1 MIAAWTPTPN
11 AARSVPSGPWG
22 GRGIALTV
30 EDSGAKI
37 EMDCAHGRITGR
49 LVLDADGRFELPG
62 TFTRE
67 RPGPVHMHVG
77 LVTALLS
84 PTVRLTLATGVM
96 GGFTTYSSFNYE
108 TIRQIQD
115 GAWPTALAYVAATVL
130 GCLAAGYAG
139 VALARSIWGG

>member
-1 MIAAWTPTPN
+1 MRVESLLVLALIAAGTPTPN
-11 AARSVPSGPWG
+11 ASRSVPPGPWG

-67 RPGPVHMHVG
+67 RPGPVHMGPNGEAQEEKGEPARYSGRVEG
-77 LVTALLS
+77 DALRVS
-84 PTVRLTLATGVM
+84 IRLESGGREM
-96 GGFTTYSSFNYE
+96 GPFELQAGTTP
-108 TIRQIQD
+108 R
-115 GAWPTALAYVAATVL
+115 LHK
-130 GCLAAGYAG
+130 CL
-139 VALARSIWGG
+139 